1 MALALGI
8 ILLAIGVILGTL
20 AGVLWRRTNRPQRQ
34 PRLRPYQPR
43 PANWRVHYTKHYE
56 RTGDPGSADTEII
69 ELPPSFSALERN
81 QDGSGPT

>member
-8 ILLAIGVILGTL
+8 ILLAIGVSLGAL
-20 AGVLWRRTNRPQRQ
+20 AGVLWRHTNRPQRQ

-56 RTGDPGSADTEII
+56 RTGNPCSADTDV
-69 ELPPSFSALERN
+69 LPSVPATEAG
-81 QDGSGPT
+81 DET